1 MSTTR
6 EALNTSSP
14 RRKPGSRC
22 LIRLDSGL
30 RPQGA
35 GRGCKAAEAATTTL
49 RRNDECGRVQCF
61 PCERGLSLIELLVF
75 IVVVGIAVSGVLS
88 VYSLNA
94 RSSADPMVQKQ
105 ALAIAESLLEEVLAK
120 PYTYCDPDD
129 AQADTATSSTIGPT
143 GCATTPE
150 GMGAEGV
157 EDRYSNL
164 TPYDNVNDY
173 NNFSMTGIRDLNGDD
188 VDGLAGYSA
197 TIQVQPVADFNGIV
211 PAVPG
216 DNETLLVTVTVTA
229 PGNHSVS
236 LSGYRTRY
244 APNF

>member
-1 MSTTR
+1 MSTT
-6 EALNTSSP
+6 
-14 RRKPGSRC
+14 
-22 LIRLDSGL
+22 D
-30 RPQGA
+30 Q
-35 GRGCKAAEAATTTL
+35 
-49 RRNDECGRVQCF
+49 
-61 PCERGLSLIELLVF
+61 RGLSLIELLVF

-129 AQADTATSSTIGPT
+129 DAVETALSFAD
-143 GCATTPE
+143 CATPE
-150 GMGAEGV
+150 VIMGPETVGTAET
-157 EDRYSNL
+157 RYSNL

-173 NNFSMTGIRDLNGDD
+173 NGFSMNGIDDLTGTAIA
-188 VDGLAGYSA
+188 GLAGYTA
-197 TIQVQPVADFNGIV
+197 AVRVQPAGAFNGI
-211 PAVPG
+211 PAG
-216 DNETLLVTVTVTA
+216 ETLLATVTVTA

>member
-1 MSTTR
+1 MSTT
-6 EALNTSSP
+6 
-14 RRKPGSRC
+14 
-22 LIRLDSGL
+22 D
-30 RPQGA
+30 QH
-35 GRGCKAAEAATTTL
+35 
-49 RRNDECGRVQCF
+49 
-61 PCERGLSLIELLVF
+61 GLSLIELLVF

-88 VYSLNA
+88 VYSLNV
-94 RSSADPMVQKQ
+94 RSSADPMLRKQ

-129 AQADTATSSTIGPT
+129 ANVETASSSAIGPT

-173 NNFSMTGIRDLNGDD
+173 NSFPTMTGIDDLNQNA
-188 VDGLAGYSA
+188 VPGLSGYTA
-197 TIQVQPVADFNGIV
+197 NVQVQQPAGGFNGI
-211 PAVPG
+211 PAG
-216 DNETLLVTVTVTA
+216 ETLLVTVTVTA

>member
-1 MSTTR
+1 MSTT
-6 EALNTSSP
+6 
-14 RRKPGSRC
+14 
-22 LIRLDSGL
+22 D
-30 RPQGA
+30 Q
-35 GRGCKAAEAATTTL
+35 
-49 RRNDECGRVQCF
+49 
-61 PCERGLSLIELLVF
+61 RGLSLIELLVF

-129 AQADTATSSTIGPT
+129 DAVETALSSAD
-143 GCATTPE
+143 CATPE
-150 GMGAEGV
+150 VMGPETAQGET
-157 EDRYSNL
+157 RYANL

-173 NNFSMTGIRDLNGDD
+173 NGFSMNGIDDLTGAAMA
-188 VDGLAGYSA
+188 GLAGYTASV
-197 TIQVQPVADFNGIV
+197 QVQPIANFNGILPV
-211 PAVPG
+211 VPG
-216 DNETLLVTVTVTA
+216 HNETLLVTVTVTA

>member
-1 MSTTR
+1 MSTT
-6 EALNTSSP
+6 
-14 RRKPGSRC
+14 
-22 LIRLDSGL
+22 D
-30 RPQGA
+30 Q
-35 GRGCKAAEAATTTL
+35 
-49 RRNDECGRVQCF
+49 
-61 PCERGLSLIELLVF
+61 RGLSLIELLVF

-129 AQADTATSSTIGPT
+129 DAVETALSSAD
-143 GCATTPE
+143 CATPE
-150 GMGAEGV
+150 VIMGPEAGET
-157 EDRYSNL
+157 RYSNL

-173 NNFSMTGIRDLNGDD
+173 NGFSMTGIRDLNGDD
-188 VDGLAGYSA
+188 VAGLAGYTA
-197 TIQVQPVADFNGIV
+197 AVRVQPAGAFYGI
-211 PAVPG
+211 PAG
-216 DNETLLVTVTVTA
+216 ETLLVTVTVTA